1 MRKGSKGKNEEEIE
15 QELKDICCVL
25 KNVSWKRI
33 FQIESENKLKTRLIK
48 DLSLSIIT
56 EKKLLSK
63 IRQEFG
69 NKFIQKMKKM
79 IEDLDE
85 SKVELEKYKI
95 NSNHKGLPNG
105 INFNVKILSESA
117 WVIRYSDREKIEIPK
132 FLKFCI
138 DDFEKYFSNRY
149 QNRKLVWCLGLSKMK
164 IQFLYLKDKYTSI
177 STLIQLLALLL
188 LEKYGDLTLQKIS
201 DLLGCSLEKVID
213 DIDGLIFNPS
223 FNPKGQINEGV
234 ILADIL
240 QKQKNLK
247 VVLKLVLI

>member
-85 SKVELEKYKI
+85 SKVEL
-95 NSNHKGLPNG
+95 
-105 INFNVKILSESA
+105 
-117 WVIRYSDREKIEIPK
+117 
-132 FLKFCI
+132 
-138 DDFEKYFSNRY
+138 
-149 QNRKLVWCLGLSKMK
+149 
-164 IQFLYLKDKYTSI
+164 
-177 STLIQLLALLL
+177 
-188 LEKYGDLTLQKIS
+188 
-201 DLLGCSLEKVID
+201 
-213 DIDGLIFNPS
+213 
-223 FNPKGQINEGV
+223 
-234 ILADIL
+234 
-240 QKQKNLK
+240 
-247 VVLKLVLI
+247 